1 MAQRGK
7 KPIPKTQREISISQ
21 QEPYVNPDTGETRG
35 NPNDSANLNNRG
47 KQTSFRND
55 DVKPFELG
63 FKEIDESIFYYM
75 ENVIKPKIDQNGVIQ
90 KVPIIYG
97 SPERWKQIQKDGYYR
112 DKKGKIM
119 MPLITFKR
127 VNIEKNR
134 TLTNKLDANN
144 PNNLHVFEKKYS
156 PKNTYDNFNILNNRI
171 PKKQF
176 YAIVVP
182 DYVTITY
189 DFIISTYYVEQL
201 NKLIESMSYA
211 SDSYWGNPERFKF
224 KAMIDSFATPIE
236 LNPGGERIVKS
247 TFQLKLHGYL
257 VPNTIQKQLNSIKK
271 YSNKNSIIFTT
282 EVVNTLDDIQIR
294 DTQDRTEINV
304 SDEFPIYAQT
314 QITPTPSPTVD
325 EFIIK
330 INTALG
336 DGLSEFKFTPVVS
349 GTGDFDV
356 DWGDGNVDTNI
367 SLQTDSRLDHSYSS
381 AGIYEIKITSRT
393 NLSHYNLTA
402 SPDVLKWIDVVN
414 WGINSTLTNFSNLF
428 YGANSLTS
436 ISATDVPDLSNVTN
450 FNGMLR
456 GSAINYDFSSWDFTN
471 GTTFTF
477 FALSA
482 TAINSSIGGNNF
494 SNMTLGQSFYQ
505 GVTTNTSSLAN
516 LTLGGNVSYFF
527 YNTSNFSFNTLTNVD
542 FSNVTDATG
551 FFDNS
556 GLTDTDYR
564 NFLTDLTGWNGTT
577 AIKTLQ
583 SNVKMD
589 FDNAKFEFG
598 GQSEDIKNYLLNT
611 KGWTISDGGGI

>member
-7 KPIPKTQREISISQ
+7 KPIQKTQREISISQ

-35 NPNDSANLNNRG
+35 NPNDAANLNNRG

-156 PKNTYDNFNILNNRI
+156 QKNTYDNFNILNNRI

-176 YAIVVP
+176 YAVVVP

-236 LNPGGERIVKS
+236 LNQGGERIVKS

-282 EVVNTLDDIQIR
+282 EVVNTLDDTQIR

-304 SDEFPIYAQT
+304 SDEFPSYAQS
-314 QITPTPSPTVD
+314 QSSPS
-325 EFIIK
+325 
-330 INTALG
+330 
-336 DGLSEFKFTPVVS
+336 SENNLLLDDL
-349 GTGDFDV
+349 TGSTGAF
-356 DWGDGNVDTNI
+356 
-367 SLQTDSRLDHSYSS
+367 SLRKL
-381 AGIYEIKITSRT
+381 
-393 NLSHYNLTA
+393 
-402 SPDVLKWIDVVN
+402 
-414 WGINSTLTNFSNLF
+414 NSTYTGN
-428 YGANSLTS
+428 
-436 ISATDVPDLSNVTN
+436 
-450 FNGMLR
+450 
-456 GSAINYDFSSWDFTN
+456 AIQVRRASDN
-471 GTTFTF
+471 TTQD
-477 FALSA
+477 
-482 TAINSSIGGNNF
+482 IGFVNNQ
-494 SNMTLGQSFYQ
+494 LD
-505 GVTTNTSSLAN
+505 TSSLNTFCSGTNGFVTIWYNQSDVSNN
-516 LTLGGNVSYFF
+516 LIQTTAASQPKIYDSSTGVQLENGNPTIIFNTSLYLEATNTNFLNLSDVVSNFVVLKSTHLSTQVFLDKSHTGEGMYFAFFGSNGTIQNHYDGHTSYLGSSPARNNQHILYSNFNNLGSLGIKTYINSNLEFQTTTTSDLIGTNNYKFRLGGNTKYSTWWLKGNVQELLFF
-527 YNTSNFSFNTLTNVD
+527 SSNQTSNRTTIENNINT
-542 FSNVTDATG
+542 
-551 FFDNS
+551 
-556 GLTDTDYR
+556 
-564 NFLTDLTGWNGTT
+564 
-577 AIKTLQ
+577 
-583 SNVKMD
+583 
-589 FDNAKFEFG
+589 
-598 GQSEDIKNYLLNT
+598 NY
-611 KGWTISDGGGI
+611 TIY